1 MVSRRLHRRLD
12 DGLGPTQEHR
22 RPRQHRQGA
31 HHQQQLGVGTS
42 LPYTATLAQAKA
54 AFAQNLNGFYDPI
67 LKNDVLVVFSAGN
80 GSGVHASLDAVTP
93 LNDLRLRSNWLS
105 VANYQ
110 ASGSAD
116 PSSSLC
122 GQTAT
127 WCVAAPGSQIVST
140 FNVTTLDRAGIQ
152 AKYTR
157 AMYPG
162 IYAATTYAALQNAA
176 TNAWINVLNG
186 YLNRQFAAQQA
197 GKTFDEEAES
207 TFVAQQAV
215 GITLAFGSRIAD
227 PDGYTSTLADIVA
240 SNTDILGLAFSRAVL
255 TKANAQ
261 LQADMKQF
269 LTINGPGY
277 GVLTGTSMA
286 APNVS
291 GFAAVLMS
299 RFPNYNTGLISDIL
313 VSSSK
318 DLDTP
323 GVDLKSGWGA
333 PQMDVALAGPTA
345 LRQTREVNVATG
357 GVDIW
362 SNNIQDARDR
372 YSAEVLAS
380 FPADIGGLTKR
391 GGGELILTGSNS
403 YSGATRVE
411 QGTLTINGALTR
423 SALTAIGG
431 GTIGGTGSLASLTA
445 ASGGIVAP
453 GNVGAIGT
461 LTVAGTTTFAAGSQ
475 YLVDVG
481 LPGTSDLIATNRA
494 VLGGGT
500 VTLRPTARDPRF
512 GDSYTILTATN
523 GVTGTFGDTT
533 SFSAILYPLL
543 SYSSTAVTASV
554 AARPYTSV
562 VANTPVQMA
571 YARLLD
577 GNRSAAYN
585 SLLGIYGGL
594 DLQSASTIQATL
606 ESLAPRAETTKRAI
620 GTVATDNMARFYRE
634 RISAMAPETFQGG
647 SIAMIGKPMEF
658 AANAIAMPGQAAMVS
673 DTPATTL
680 QENVL
685 PENAAVY
692 LAGGYLDGS
701 SASMPGTVPQTG
713 RDRFDGFYVAAGIEA
728 KVDDTSMLGFG
739 FSYTKIDGKPNA
751 GQTARGEL
759 IQGTLYGRIGGSL
772 GPSLDVQ
779 TSAGVYQS
787 RTRAAPARSWAPH
800 STCAPATT
808 RWRCRAKSARPT
820 MPAARRCASAR
831 ASRCAPT
838 ASTSRRPRK
847 PAPAR
852 RSPRRRTAIAAS
864 RPAPACSSTAM
875 PRACARSLRPITST
889 TSRTARTCSWRA
901 SPAAPRCARRS
912 RSRTRTATG
921 AKCRRASPTA
931 PAMRR
936 CRCRP
941 TRPSNAATCATRPIA
956 AA

>member
-1 MVSRRLHRRLD
+1 
-12 DGLGPTQEHR
+12 
-22 RPRQHRQGA
+22 
-31 HHQQQLGVGTS
+31 
-42 LPYTATLAQAKA
+42 
-54 AFAQNLNGFYDPI
+54 
-67 LKNDVLVVFSAGN
+67 VLVVFSAGN
-80 GSGVHASLDAVTP
+80 DAGAHASLDAVTP

-105 VANYQ
+105 VVNYQ

-127 WCVAAPGSQIVST
+127 WCVAAPGSQIIST
-140 FNVTTLDRAGIQ
+140 FNVTTLDGAAVR

-157 AMYPG
+157 AMYPT
-162 IYAATTYAALQNAA
+162 IYAATTLSALQNAA
-176 TNAWINVLNG
+176 VNAWINVLNG

-197 GKTFDEEAES
+197 GVKFDEDAES
-207 TFVAQQAV
+207 TFLAQQAV
-215 GITLAFGSRIAD
+215 GITLAYGARFVDPD
-227 PDGYTSTLADIVA
+227 PDGYTSRIAGIVSA
-240 SNTDILGLAFSRAVL
+240 NTDILGVDFSRAVL

-269 LTINGPGY
+269 LTITGPGY
-277 GVLTGTSMA
+277 GALTGTSMA

-291 GFAAVLMS
+291 GFAGVLMS

-333 PQMDVALAGPTA
+333 PQMDVALRGPTA

-357 GVDIW
+357 GVDVW

-380 FPADIGGLTKR
+380 FPGDIGGLTKR
-391 GGGELILTGSNS
+391 GAGELILSGVNS
-403 YSGATRVE
+403 YSGPTRVE
-411 QGTLTINGALTR
+411 QGTLTVDGSLTR
-423 SALTAIGG
+423 SALLAIGG
-431 GTIGGTGSLASLTA
+431 GIVGGNGSLASLTA
-445 ASGGIVAP
+445 ASGGVVAP
-453 GNVGAIGT
+453 GSVGAIGT
-461 LTVAGTTTFAAGSQ
+461 LSVAGTATFAAGSQ

-481 LPGTSDLIATNRA
+481 LSGTSDRIAANRA
-494 VLGGGT
+494 LLSGGT

-543 SYSSTAVTASV
+543 SYGPTAVTATV
-554 AARPYTSV
+554 AARPYASV
-562 VANTPVQMA
+562 VANTPVQTA

-577 GNRSAAYN
+577 GNRAAAYN
-585 SLLGIYGGL
+585 SLFGIYGGL
-594 DLQSASTIQATL
+594 DLQSAATIQATL
-606 ESLAPRAETTKRAI
+606 EGLAPRVETTKRAI

-658 AANAIAMPGQAAMVS
+658 AANEIAMPGQAAMVS

-685 PENAAVY
+685 PENVAVY

-713 RDRFDGFYVAAGIEA
+713 RDRFDGFYVATGIEA
-728 KVDDTSMLGFG
+728 RVDDTSMLGFG

-787 RTRAAPARSWAPH
+787 RTRRTGAFLGTAFDLRARDNALALSSEVGASYNAGNEAVRFGPRIAVRTNRIDFTPTAETGTGPALATSKDSYRSVQG
-800 STCAPATT
+800 
-808 RWRCRAKSARPT
+808 RAGLQLDGSSQGLRPF
-820 MPAARRCASAR
+820 ASAYYVHDFED
-831 ASRCAPT
+831 
-838 ASTSRRPRK
+838 
-847 PAPAR
+847 
-852 RSPRRRTAIAAS
+852 RSNVFLAGFAGGTPLRTPFAVAKQDRDWGELSAGLSYRTGNATLSVSADTTID
-864 RPAPACSSTAM
+864 
-875 PRACARSLRPITST
+875 RSDVRNQAYRGGLKLSF
-889 TSRTARTCSWRA
+889 
-901 SPAAPRCARRS
+901 
-912 RSRTRTATG
+912 
-921 AKCRRASPTA
+921 
-931 PAMRR
+931 
-936 CRCRP
+936 
-941 TRPSNAATCATRPIA
+941 
-956 AA
+956 